1 MNTGTFSDLKMAKYL
16 FGRGGHERPYRPE
29 VDHPLDVPS
38 FTIKHT
44 HTVTHVIQRVRQ
56 ATAGR
61 IVVLTF
67 HGVPDEEHPP
77 VSVEPVLFQRMM
89 QYLKQ
94 NAYTCIAM
102 RDLEAY
108 VEPTK
113 AGELTPTMRNV
124 KLEPV
129 EPAPEPFPMS
139 LNEIVEFKVWG
150 AHTYRKGNIIELDI
164 IHDIDIRAIKP
175 HIELSA
181 GATVSPASRESVDLT
196 GSMTYIVTASDGR
209 VAKYKVRIRSK
220 R

>member
-1 MNTGTFSDLKMAKYL
+1 MTWNQIKGLSEAGFEIGNHTHGHVGGAAIEAFLRMEEQFRANGIPKAKTICWPFYDVNTGTFSDLKMAKYL

-89 QYLKQ
+89 QYLTQ

-108 VEPTK
+108 VEPTS
-113 AGELTPTMRNV
+113 GELTPTMRNV

-129 EPAPEPFPMS
+129 EPAPRAFSARMRS
-139 LNEIVEFKVWG
+139 LSLKSGVRTPIV
-150 AHTYRKGNIIELDI
+150 
-164 IHDIDIRAIKP
+164 RA
-175 HIELSA
+175 
-181 GATVSPASRESVDLT
+181 T
-196 GSMTYIVTASDGR
+196 
-209 VAKYKVRIRSK
+209 
-220 R
+220 